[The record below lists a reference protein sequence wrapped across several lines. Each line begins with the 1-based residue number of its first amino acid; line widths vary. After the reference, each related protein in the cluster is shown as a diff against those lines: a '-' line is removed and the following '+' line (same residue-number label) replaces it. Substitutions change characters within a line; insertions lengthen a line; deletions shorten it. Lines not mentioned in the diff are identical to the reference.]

1 MSGLAASLMFT
12 PYRATKRRVA
22 AVVSEPALA
31 DANLPASAVSACLG
45 YRYCGRT
52 ARRADTFGSTRKGGE
67 VYRRAARV
75 QPFQLPTSLVLLPL
89 QGPRRGPFVALG
101 EG

>member
-12 PYRATKRRVA
+12 PYRATKRRMA

-52 ARRADTFGSTRKGGE
+52 ARRADTLGSTRKGGE
-67 VYRRAARV
+67 VYRRWRNGQRTSHRRRVGKAKRARG
-75 QPFQLPTSLVLLPL
+75 FE
-89 QGPRRGPFVALG
+89 GRRVG
-101 EG
+101 